1 MEFSSISCSVE
12 RLNFEVFSQDDRF
25 DVMPRGLIELTSV
38 FSSEYRFLYGK
49 AIQKLVSSFQLR
61 AIPALCINLNFHI
74 RITKAFWET
83 GKTSSI
89 LLVW

>member
-1 MEFSSISCSVE
+1 MEFSSIICSVE
-12 RLNFEVFSQDDRF
+12 MLNFEVSSQDDRF
-25 DVMPRGLIELTSV
+25 DVMPRGSLQ
-38 FSSEYRFLYGK
+38 YRFLYGK

>member
-1 MEFSSISCSVE
+1 MEFSSIICSLE
-12 RLNFEVFSQDDRF
+12 RLNFEVSTQDDRF
-25 DVMPRGLIELTSV
+25 DVMPRGSLQ
-38 FSSEYRFLYGK
+38 YRFLYGK

-61 AIPALCINLNFHI
+61 AIPAFCINHI